1 MHHITFKKIKYV
13 KYVYIVLKDYSGT
26 TLPKAQRSIQKKKH
40 TVNRRY
46 KKNLFETFYIVPSS
60 FTF

>member
-1 MHHITFKKIKYV
+1 M
-13 KYVYIVLKDYSGT
+13 VLKDYSGT
-26 TLPKAQRSIQKKKH
+26 TLPKAQRSIQKKRH

-46 KKNLFETFYIVPSS
+46 KKNLFETFYILPSS